1 MLPANHPLRLSLANE
16 VHARPP
22 ELLVAPL
29 RLSYLAVYSDW
40 DHRAAQ
46 WAHVCALVHRYDV
59 KAPEPHANH
68 FSADLG
74 PFRVKWELHAEFAR
88 YTFIAHGVD
97 GDLFANPALDLLPAD
112 WVASIPGEL
121 LVAAHVVMVP
131 GTTLPADYDEIA
143 HEHFAGNAMVGAGVA
158 GGAGAAFTDFRIHAD
173 GFSRFL
179 VADADM
185 TPRQAGRTVQRLLE
199 IETYRMLALLA
210 LPMARELAPVLLQ
223 HETEL
228 SGITQTLS
236 TASDTEEQPLLQRLT
251 SLEAAIESRQSTN
264 SYRFSAAAAYHE
276 LVQQRTDEL
285 REQRIQGLQTFREFM
300 ERRLAPAMNTCST
313 TATRQESLSLRVSR
327 VSQLLS
333 TRVDLTHE
341 RQNQSLLASMD
352 RRAKLQLR
360 LQETVEGLSI
370 AAITYYII
378 SLVGYVAKAL
388 KAFDLHL
395 NPELVM
401 GLSIPVVVAL
411 LLAGARRT
419 RRLIQGGHDE

>member
-22 ELLVAPL
+22 ELLQAPQ

-40 DHRAAQ
+40 DSRGVQ
-46 WAHVCALVHRYDV
+46 WSRLCALVSRYDV
-59 KAPEPHANH
+59 APPDAQANH

-74 PFRVKWELHAEFAR
+74 LFRIKWELHAEFAR
-88 YTFIAHGVD
+88 YTFIANGVSA
-97 GDLFANPALDLLPAD
+97 DLFGTPALDLVPAD
-112 WVASIPGEL
+112 WVASIPGEV
-121 LVAAHVVMVP
+121 LVAAHVVLVQSAS
-131 GTTLPADYDEIA
+131 LPPDYDEIA
-143 HEHFAGNAMVGAGVA
+143 HEHFAGNALVGAGVA
-158 GGAGAAFTDFRIHAD
+158 GGAAAAFTDFRIHAD

-179 VADADM
+179 IADTGM
-185 TPRQAGRTVQRLLE
+185 TQRQAGRTAQRLLE

-210 LPMARELAPVLLQ
+210 LPLARELAPVLLQ
-223 HETEL
+223 RETEL
-228 SGITQTLS
+228 ASITQALA
-236 TASDTEEQPLLQRLT
+236 TASDTDEQPLLARLT

-276 LVQQRTDEL
+276 LVQRRTDEL
-285 REQRIQGLQTFREFM
+285 REQRIQGLQTFQEFI
-300 ERRLAPAMNTCST
+300 ERRLAPAMNTCTT
-313 TATRQESLSLRVSR
+313 TAARQESLSLRVSR

-341 RQNQSLLASMD
+341 RQNQALLASMD
-352 RRAKLQLR
+352 RRARMQLR

-378 SLVGYVAKAL
+378 SLVGYCAKAL
-388 KAFDLHL
+388 KAFDLQL

-411 LLAGARRT
+411 LMAGARRT
-419 RRLIQGGHDE
+419 RQRMMSGHED